1 MKFKALVVI
10 INIVLIFTFLF
21 LFFVSFILGTPALRR
36 ELWPG
41 NLIMAA
47 ILLSVLAILN
57 SVFIKNR
64 AVMDFLEKEDWPGL
78 AHHLEVRVLGRGMY
92 GRRNVR
98 LLLESLV
105 VLGDF
110 KTIEKLAA
118 QLKSSRPRLHRE
130 LASSLSGAFILA
142 GKYALASETAT
153 SALVGSKGLRRED
166 RAWLGFYRGL
176 SLYMARL
183 YGEALEEFM
192 PLCGESDDPLITAI
206 SGYLCSVSGKRAGKA
221 DEDPVGPDCSA
232 RISAAAAAE
241 AARERVRARIS
252 RKAWNRY
259 VDRAKED
266 IRIVILGSLIN
277 QAGVWL
283 YE

>member
-10 INIVLIFTFLF
+10 INIVLILTFLF
-21 LFFVSFILGTPALRR
+21 LFFISFIFGSPALSR

-47 ILLSVLAILN
+47 ILISVLAILN
-57 SVFIKNR
+57 FVFIRNW

-78 AHHLEVRVLGRGMY
+78 AHHLEVRVISRGRY

-110 KTIEKLAA
+110 RMIEKIAA
-118 QLKSSRPRLHRE
+118 QLKSSKPRLHRE
-130 LASSLSGAFILA
+130 LASCLSGAFILA

-153 SALVGSKGLRRED
+153 SALGDGKGLRRGD
-166 RAWLGFYRGL
+166 RAWLRFYRGL
-176 SLYMARL
+176 SAYMARL
-183 YGEALEEFM
+183 YGEALEEFV
-192 PLCGESDDPLITAI
+192 PLCRESDEPLIAAI
-206 SGYLCSVSGKRAGKA
+206 SGYLCSVSGKRVGKA
-221 DEDPVGPDCSA
+221 DEDSAGPDGSA
-232 RISAAAAAE
+232 RGAAVAAAE
-241 AARERVRARIS
+241 AARERVKAGIS
-252 RKAWNRY
+252 RKSWNRY